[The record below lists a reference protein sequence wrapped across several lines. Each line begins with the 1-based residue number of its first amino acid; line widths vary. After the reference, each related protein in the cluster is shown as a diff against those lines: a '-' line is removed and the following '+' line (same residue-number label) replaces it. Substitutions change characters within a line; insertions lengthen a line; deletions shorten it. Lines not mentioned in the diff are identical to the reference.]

1 MKKLIA
7 GLLALIMVFACADPA
22 QAVVKQKFTYDMI
35 VNKDI
40 DVTKVY
46 EVLGS
51 DKDKEITIEAKLI
64 KYMAEKN
71 IKLRVKFSNSKQI
84 ITLDGKAFI
93 NEQFNNYVA
102 TGESITVKLKIL
114 TDASANVHNYFAKP
128 IMNAAGLYCDEETAF
143 RIKAEILS
151 NSAYK
156 YSYSSFGASLNMAAP
171 YVWLSRSG
179 NDIMPT
185 TWDASMLR
193 YYSVDD
199 YDRPDNGERYSW
211 SFEGGTVDTANGLI
225 TFSFDKPGFY
235 CALAAKNHS
244 AASTPTEE
252 SKPQQTDSYTGF
264 ADMKGHWAESEVAY
278 LQSYRIITES
288 GGKFEPQVNIT
299 RAQYTVWLTRLLKLS
314 QDLSAAD
321 KFTDISVD
329 TPNYNELVTAA
340 SAGLITGYGNGLFA
354 PDAKITRE
362 EMAALITRALVIKNK
377 EQNSDIVKLENMGD
391 SSQISVW
398 AKNASAVCVNAG
410 LITGKDNNRFSPKDF
425 TTRAEATAILARL
438 DRYLKN

>member
-1 MKKLIA
+1 M
-7 GLLALIMVFACADPA
+7 
-22 QAVVKQKFTYDMI
+22 
-35 VNKDI
+35 
-40 DVTKVY
+40 
-46 EVLGS
+46 
-51 DKDKEITIEAKLI
+51 
-64 KYMAEKN
+64 
-71 IKLRVKFSNSKQI
+71 
-84 ITLDGKAFI
+84 
-93 NEQFNNYVA
+93 
-102 TGESITVKLKIL
+102 
-114 TDASANVHNYFAKP
+114 
-128 IMNAAGLYCDEETAF
+128 
-143 RIKAEILS
+143 
-151 NSAYK
+151 
-156 YSYSSFGASLNMAAP
+156 
-171 YVWLSRSG
+171 
-179 NDIMPT
+179 
-185 TWDASMLR
+185 
-193 YYSVDD
+193 
-199 YDRPDNGERYSW
+199 
-211 SFEGGTVDTANGLI
+211 
-225 TFSFDKPGFY
+225 
-235 CALAAKNHS
+235 
-244 AASTPTEE
+244 
-252 SKPQQTDSYTGF
+252 
-264 ADMKGHWAESEVAY
+264 AY

-398 AKNASAVCVNAG
+398 AKNASAVCINAG